1 MYTEFGNVTAQRVQC
16 FLIFFRCSY
25 EVHIWNEMYY
35 TTSPVV
41 MRRVVLGLTWP
52 LLVSST
58 ITAQNQL
65 SKFRWDETKYVWVAP
80 HKLRH
85 RACGEADRPDR
96 SVAFGDSYTYAQ
108 GTLGYANST
117 FIGSNLNFSYTP
129 EQLLSD
135 RIVQEDVDSTANRG
149 PNWIED
155 ITNCGVKEGL
165 TDPQSCDIQLW
176 DFAFGG
182 ADISV
187 EYLPLHH
194 NWSVQLVN
202 QTEQFLRYGQPVL
215 ANIVEPERTLVVM
228 WIGINDIGDSDEL
241 EVDFPSFYEELI
253 TTMFEQ
259 AVEPVYRAGYK
270 DWLFMKLPP
279 LDRTPGNLVRAAG
292 PLPNKTMIGWW
303 DDTLDRHASAF
314 AATNKDATALV
325 FDSNT
330 FLNYVLDHAEQ
341 YDIKNTT
348 SFVSGPV
355 FLACFDSSSHAQVA
369 ALIHGEV
376 RGI

>member
-1 MYTEFGNVTAQRVQC
+1 MLAPTHCIVTHGG
-16 FLIFFRCSY
+16 SD
-25 EVHIWNEMYY
+25 N
-35 TTSPVV
+35 P
-41 MRRVVLGLTWP
+41 
-52 LLVSST
+52 
-58 ITAQNQL
+58 
-65 SKFRWDETKYVWVAP
+65 
-80 HKLRH
+80 RH
-85 RACGEADRPDR
+85 SIG
-96 SVAFGDSYTYAQ
+96 FGDSYTYAQ
-108 GTLGYANST
+108 GTFGYANST

-129 EQLLSD
+129 EQLLAD

-155 ITNCGVKEGL
+155 ITNCGVEEGL
-165 TDPQSCDIQLW
+165 TDPQSCEIQLW

-215 ANIVEPERTLVVM
+215 ENIVNPEKTLVAV

-241 EVDFPSFYEELI
+241 QVDFPSFYEELI
-253 TTMFEQ
+253 TTMFEE
-259 AVEPVYRAGYK
+259 AVEPVYEAGYK
-270 DWLFMKLPP
+270 KWLFMKLPP

-314 AATNKDATALV
+314 AANNKDATALV

-330 FLNYVLDHAEQ
+330 FLNYVLDHPEQ
-341 YDIKNTT
+341 YDLKNTT

-355 FLACFDSSSHAQVA
+355 FLEGFVVFLHAQIAV
-369 ALIHGEV
+369 LIHTSV
-376 RGI
+376 RTTTSRCQ